1 MRPIL
6 VLFSLSLTLFA
17 AKPRTQVPVTPP
29 LFEANRG
36 QAPASVLYLA
46 RDARGRMEITRDG
59 LDFRLASATATST
72 VSLRFLGATP
82 GPAHGQNQAEAV
94 TNLFLGNNPN
104 AWKHTIP
111 NYRQVLRPN
120 VYPGIDLLLH
130 GSRGAVEFDFVLA
143 PQANPALPALA
154 FNHPPRI
161 TSSGDLEI
169 DTPAGVLLLPAP
181 IAYQQ
186 INGYRHNIE
195 CRFERRANN
204 TIGFH
209 IGNYN
214 PTYSLTIDPT
224 INYPS
229 YFGGSGSELLHSLA
243 VDSSGNIYVAGQTN
257 SSNLPVSNGAAQTLR
272 RGSSDAYIAK
282 FNPNGNLVYTT
293 LLGGEQGD
301 EVTAIAVD
309 SQGSIYFG
317 GVSLSTNFPL
327 ANAYQSTKRSPSDA
341 SSAVFGK
348 LNPTGAALVYSSYIG
363 GEFGEEVNGVAI
375 DAAGNL
381 FLAGST
387 YSDQYPVT
395 SNSFQPRNNGL
406 ENGFV
411 TKIAPAGDR
420 LVYSTYIGGE
430 LIDSIAAIAIDSA
443 GNAYIGG
450 TTSSNNYP
458 IRNAVQ
464 NTRRTGAA
472 GLDGCI
478 TKLNPNGSDIIY
490 STYLGGNGN
499 EIVQAIAV
507 GLDGSVAVAGNTNSN
522 DMPLGPSPIQRSIT
536 GGQDLFIHKLTPNG
550 DGITFGTLFGGSS
563 EERAAAISID
573 SSGSVYVAGWTSSLS
588 LTTVSGQQPTA
599 GGATDGFYFR
609 LNPAGNQ
616 VQMSSYFGSTG
627 SDPISAM
634 AVDASGKIYLAGTTT
649 SASLPTVPGA
659 QQRGLSGASDG
670 YILIIEPDRNTGD
683 AGSLLLSNSRL
694 SFTGTPGTA
703 IARQSFNISP
713 VTGNPAW
720 TIDVATL
727 TGGAWLSATPRAASG
742 PATVS
747 VDVNTAGLA
756 AGSYTGTITVNNPS
770 VNERQVVNVTL
781 QLGGGPGAVPNNGV
795 VSAATFTGG
804 GVAPGLIVTIFGTNI
819 GPSTLTS
826 SQIVNGRLAT
836 TLAETRVLFDGNP
849 APLVYVSASQI
860 SAIVP
865 YAVASRITTAL
876 QVEYRGTRT
885 NTVTLNVVDTAPGLF
900 TANSSG
906 RGPGAILNQDSSV
919 NTASNAARP
928 GNVIILYGTG
938 EGITDPVGQDGQLA
952 TTVYP
957 KPRQPVTVRIGG
969 RDAEVLYAGAAP
981 GLVAGVFQINVKVPD
996 ATPTGA
1002 QPVVVQIGAAASP
1015 SDVTVAVQR

>member
-104 AWKHTIP
+104 AWKHNIP

-224 INYPS
+224 INYLS

-420 LVYSTYIGGE
+420 LVYSTYIGG
-430 LIDSIAAIAIDSA
+430 
-443 GNAYIGG
+443 
-450 TTSSNNYP
+450 
-458 IRNAVQ
+458 
-464 NTRRTGAA
+464 
-472 GLDGCI
+472 
-478 TKLNPNGSDIIY
+478 
-490 STYLGGNGN
+490 NGN

-659 QQRGLSGASDG
+659 QQRGLSGASNG

>member
-1 MRPIL
+1 MRIKL
-6 VLFSLSLTLFA
+6 LFLPLAISLFA
-17 AKPRTQVPVTPP
+17 ANSPKHVPITPP
-29 LFEANRG
+29 LFEPNQG
-36 QAPASVLYLA
+36 QAPPPVLYLA
-46 RDARGRMEITRDG
+46 RDARGRMEITASG
-59 LDFRLASATATST
+59 VDFRINSSK
-72 VSLRFLGATP
+72 VSLRFPGAKPT
-82 GPAHGQNQAEAV
+82 PAHGQNQAEAI

-104 AWKHTIP
+104 TWKHNIP

-120 VYPGIDLLLH
+120 LYPGIDLLFH
-130 GSRGAVEFDFVLA
+130 GARGALEFDFILA
-143 PQANPALPALA
+143 PHANPALPALA
-154 FNHPPRI
+154 FNHPAKI
-161 TSSGDLEI
+161 TKTGDLEI
-169 DTPAGVLLLPAP
+169 ESLRLPAP
-181 IAYQQ
+181 VAYQV
-186 INGYRHNIE
+186 INGLRHNIP
-195 CRFERRANN
+195 CNFERRANQ

-209 IGNYN
+209 LGNYN
-214 PTYSLTIDPT
+214 PAYSLTIDPT
-224 INYPS
+224 INYLS
-229 YFGGSGSELLHSLA
+229 YFGGSGSELLNTLA
-243 VDSSGNIYVAGQTN
+243 VDSSGNMYVAGQTN
-257 SSNLPVSNGAAQTLR
+257 SANLPVSNGAAQTLR
-272 RGSSDAYIAK
+272 RGSSDAFIAK

-293 LLGGEQGD
+293 LLGGEQAD
-301 EVTAIAVD
+301 EINSIAVD
-309 SQGSIYFG
+309 SQGSVYFG

-327 ANAYQSTKRSPSDA
+327 ANAYQSTKRSPA
-341 SSAVFGK
+341 EATSAFYGK
-348 LNPTGAALVYSSYIG
+348 LNPTGTALVYSSYIG
-363 GEFGEEVNGVAI
+363 GELGEDLDGVAV
-375 DAAGNL
+375 DSAGNL
-381 FLAGST
+381 FLVGST

-411 TKIAPAGDR
+411 TKVAPTGDR

-430 LIDSIAAIAIDSA
+430 LIDQLKTIAIDTG
-443 GNAYIGG
+443 GNAYVGG
-450 TTSSNNYP
+450 ATSSNNYP
-458 IRNAVQ
+458 LRNAAQ
-464 NTRRTGAA
+464 QTRRTGGA
-472 GLDGCI
+472 GIDACI
-478 TKLNPNGSDIIY
+478 TKLNPNGSDIVF

-499 EIVQAIAV
+499 ELIQAIAV
-507 GLDGSVAVAGNTNSN
+507 GSDGSVAVVGNTNSS
-522 DMPLGPSPIQRSIT
+522 DMPLGPSPIQRT
-536 GGQDLFIHKLTPNG
+536 LAGGQDMFVHKFTPVG
-550 DGITFGTLFGGSS
+550 DGITFGTLFGSPG
-563 EERAAAISID
+563 EERGFAVAID
-573 SSGSVYVAGWTSSLS
+573 PSGAVYVGGITNSLS
-588 LTTVSGQQPTA
+588 LSTVSGQQPTS
-599 GGATDGFYFR
+599 GGGIDAFYLR
-609 LNPAGNQ
+609 LNPGGTQ

-627 SDPISAM
+627 SDQLTAM
-634 AVDASGKIYLAGTTT
+634 VADPAGKIYIGGYT
-649 SASLPTVPGA
+649 SSANLPTVPGA
-659 QQRGLSGASDG
+659 QQRGISGSSDG
-670 YILIIEPDRNTGD
+670 FILIIEPDRNTSD

-694 SFTGTPGTA
+694 TFTGTPGTA

-819 GPSTLTS
+819 GPPTLTS

-836 TLAETRVLFDGNP
+836 TLAETRVLFDGDP
-849 APLVYVSASQI
+849 APLVYVSSSQI

-865 YAVASRITTAL
+865 YAVASRITTSL
-876 QVEYRGTRT
+876 QVEYRGART
-885 NTVTLNVVDTAPGLF
+885 NAVSLNVVDTAPGLF

-906 RGPGAILNQDSSV
+906 RGPGAILNQDASV
-919 NTASNAARP
+919 NTTSNPARP
-928 GNVIILYGTG
+928 GSVIILYGTG

-952 TTVYP
+952 TSVYP

-969 RDAEVLYAGAAP
+969 RDAEVVYAGAAP

-1015 SDVTVAVQR
+1015 ADVTVAVQR